1 MSTNN
6 QVFLHGRIARD
17 PELRQTNSNKAV
29 CRFTVVTQETKDIS
43 EFHNVS
49 AWEKNAESIAK
60 FFHKGDPI
68 MIWGRLNTTSYE
80 KDGKKVYSTSV
91 IVERWGFPLSKP
103 KTEKADSFTDIDD
116 DDLGDLPF

>member
-29 CRFTVVTQETKDIS
+29 CRFTVATQETKDITD
-43 EFHNVS
+43 FHNVS
-49 AWEKNAESIAK
+49 AWEKTAETIAK
-60 FFHKGDPI
+60 YFHKGDPI

-80 KDGKKVYSTSV
+80 RDGKKVYSTSV

-103 KTEKADSFTDIDD
+103 KTEKADTFTDIDD
-116 DDLGDLPF
+116 DDLGELPF

>member
-6 QVFLHGRIARD
+6 QVFLHGRIAKD
-17 PELRQTNSNKAV
+17 PELRQTNTNKAI
-29 CRFTVVTQETKDIS
+29 CRFTVATQETKDITD
-43 EFHNVS
+43 FHNVS

-60 FFHKGDPI
+60 YFHKGDPI

-91 IVERWGFPLSKP
+91 IVERWGFPLNKP
-103 KTEKADSFTDIDD
+103 KTEKEDTFSDIDD
-116 DDLGDLPF
+116 DSELPF